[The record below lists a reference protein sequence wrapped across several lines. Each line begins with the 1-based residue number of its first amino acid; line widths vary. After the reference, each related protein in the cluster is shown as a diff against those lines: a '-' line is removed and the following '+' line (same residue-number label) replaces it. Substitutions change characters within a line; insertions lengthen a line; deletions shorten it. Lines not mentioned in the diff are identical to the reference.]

1 MTTPTDLNDI
11 LFAQLKRLESTTDLE
26 SEIARAKSIVDVSE
40 QVVKNN
46 TMRLDAAKLI
56 AEYRGVK
63 NADPVA
69 LHDNLIGCRGRRSW
83 ASVWA
88 K

>member
-69 LHDNLIGCRGRRSW
+69 LPDNLIG
-83 ASVWA
+83 
-88 K
+88 

>member
-11 LFAQLKRLESTTDLE
+11 LFAQLKRLETATDLE

-69 LHDNLIGCRGRRSW
+69 LPDNLIG
-83 ASVWA
+83 
-88 K
+88 

>member
-11 LFAQLKRLESTTDLE
+11 LFAQLKRLETATDLE

-56 AEYRGVK
+56 AEYRGAK

-69 LHDNLIGCRGRRSW
+69 LPDNLTG
-83 ASVWA
+83 
-88 K
+88 

>member
-11 LFAQLKRLESTTDLE
+11 LFAQLKRLESATDLE

-69 LHDNLIGCRGRRSW
+69 LPDNLIGQP
-83 ASVWA
+83 
-88 K
+88 

>member
-11 LFAQLKRLESTTDLE
+11 LFAQLKRLESATDLE

-69 LHDNLIGCRGRRSW
+69 LPDNLIG
-83 ASVWA
+83 
-88 K
+88 

>member
-11 LFAQLKRLESTTDLE
+11 LFAQLKRLESATDLE

-63 NADPVA
+63 NAEPVA
-69 LHDNLIGCRGRRSW
+69 LPDNLIG
-83 ASVWA
+83 
-88 K
+88 

>member
-11 LFAQLKRLESTTDLE
+11 LFAQLKRLETATDLE

-46 TMRLDAAKLI
+46 TMRLNAAKLI

-69 LHDNLIGCRGRRSW
+69 LPDNLIG
-83 ASVWA
+83 
-88 K
+88 